1 MIRSLAIAACPVV
14 LCCCSASAPEVR
26 IAAVPEYLSPASF
39 PGAPAL
45 LRGFDALASDTEWRA
60 GDEVLYGLR
69 LRHGAQARHWLL
81 HLRVTEPLAVAREDE
96 EVAAGDLLP
105 PLEWSIRINGEPREF
120 RSRRCRVMATVTD
133 EAGRVL
139 GRSEPLL
146 PRDLLDQGF
155 SRACALV
162 RQRFAEGRSRDGGAP
177 DRASPLAGAFYEGMD
192 VGPLADATVCTI
204 ALLQVV
210 QEDAV
215 LAPLLWEVVERPSF
229 WSVVSNFGARVVLRP
244 RFHAATEAPSPLDC
258 DAGDVWRVPMSLVIN
273 DVPALHA
280 DLLVGT
286 TAPPFALCGGVLL
299 IMARHPSAD
308 VEFSCLLL
316 GTRRGPVA
324 GEERPVAPRS
334 RQQSRP

>member
-1 MIRSLAIAACPVV
+1 MTRSLAICCALV
-14 LCCCSASAPEVR
+14 LSCCTASAPEVR
-26 IAAVPEYLSPASF
+26 LAGVPEHLSGDSF
-39 PGAPAL
+39 PGAKEL
-45 LRGFDALASDTEWRA
+45 LQGFDALASDTAWRA

-69 LRHGAQARHWLL
+69 LRSGAQARHWML
-81 HLRVTEPLAVAREDE
+81 HLRVAEPLAIAREGD
-96 EVAAGDLLP
+96 EVAAGGLLP

-120 RSRRCRVMATVTD
+120 RSRRCRVVATVTD
-133 EAGRVL
+133 EAGRSL

-146 PRDLLDQGF
+146 PRDLLDRGF
-155 SRACALV
+155 SKACALV
-162 RQRFAEGRSRDGGAP
+162 QRRLAERPDAARGA
-177 DRASPLAGAFYEGMD
+177 AFYESMD
-192 VGPLADATVCTI
+192 VRPLADATVCTI

-229 WSVVSNFGARVVLRP
+229 WSVVSNLGARVVLRP

-258 DAGDVWRVPMSLVIN
+258 DTGDVSCVPMTLVIN

-280 DLLVGT
+280 DLLVAT

-299 IMARHPSAD
+299 ITARHPSAD

-316 GTRRGPVA
+316 GARRGPVVGA
-324 GEERPVAPRS
+324 EGPVAPRS
-334 RQQSRP
+334 RQQSQH